1 MNEEQTVNSPDIVIS
16 NDVIE
21 KIAKTAALEV
31 EGVVAVTTSL
41 GSDLID
47 KISKKNHNRG
57 VSIINEN
64 GNVTITLSVIVYY
77 DYNINEIAEKM
88 QNKVSEALEAMT
100 GYICSAVNINVIG
113 IEVQEKVNKS
123 AGE

>member
-88 QNKVSEALEAMT
+88 QNKVSEALEAMA